1 MIAQG
6 DQQTDAGAR
15 EVSAQYTYCGNADFP
30 TGLSPG
36 TYWFRVQP
44 IGGIPSVDAIDIEF
58 PLITVTTGSTDWQ
71 TLGKFTVDYPLVGL
85 SSPISSLV
93 FTLPN
98 KKFFTLTPPVD
109 NGISDITL
117 PGKPQ
122 NAGGDDAAYTTTL
135 QVNFTNPVPV
145 SGGGTITQCTVDLVI
160 TAGMDQ
166 GDQDGE
172 AVRAQGPIEPGKPEQ
187 ACFLELQ
194 NDQKTVNG
202 SEFHFSLPAATAP

>member
-1 MIAQG
+1 VI
-6 DQQTDAGAR
+6 
-15 EVSAQYTYCGNADFP
+15 
-30 TGLSPG
+30 GL
-36 TYWFRVQP
+36 T
-44 IGGIPSVDAIDIEF
+44 
-58 PLITVTTGSTDWQ
+58 
-71 TLGKFTVDYPLVGL
+71 
-85 SSPISSLV
+85 SPISSLV

-122 NAGGDDAAYTTTL
+122 NSRGDDAPYTTAL
-135 QVNFTNPVPV
+135 QVTFSSPVPV
-145 SGGGTITQCTVDLVI
+145 SGGGTINQCTVDLVI
-160 TAGMDQ
+160 SAGMDA

-172 AVRAQGPIEPGKPEQ
+172 AVRAQGAIEPGKPEQ

-202 SEFHFSLPAATAP
+202 SEFHFSLPAGAPTLQAP